1 MAKGMPVVP
10 RLELL
15 RWAGVSTSSM
25 LRMGSAAGPGLCV
38 RAAGLSARRPPG
50 LWLPSRRA
58 TTSLISSSIA
68 ASSDDMVA
76 VFAVLG
82 WMKAVNGTR
91 SRAQY
96 DVKLVYVRGRMAGR
110 RGRVGGVACV
120 FGGSIGA
127 VLFHHRPSWVLSGQ
141 GAIDDNRT
149 VLGTALEI
157 CGVSA

>member
-25 LRMGSAAGPGLCV
+25 LRMGDAAELGLCA

-50 LWLPSRRA
+50 LWLPSKRA

-82 WMKAVNGTR
+82 
-91 SRAQY
+91 
-96 DVKLVYVRGRMAGR
+96 VRR
-110 RGRVGGVACV
+110 R
-120 FGGSIGA
+120 
-127 VLFHHRPSWVLSGQ
+127 
-141 GAIDDNRT
+141 
-149 VLGTALEI
+149 
-157 CGVSA
+157 